1 MGTHKLAM
9 DQHRVVDV
17 GGRFLLSVFRDK
29 KLVATATTG
38 FRPRS
43 LVASDPPDRSLAPV
57 VSPAGAA
64 CLNLLR
70 LMDPKDLGYLVVL
83 SGSMMDPYSNHVV
96 SAFTRQPRLS
106 FLDVPRE
113 LRRDGPLIRQLWE
126 AYQASVNEDTSTT
139 STTTSS
145 GIVGTQEGVMYM

>member
-1 MGTHKLAM
+1 M
-9 DQHRVVDV
+9 
-17 GGRFLLSVFRDK
+17 
-29 KLVATATTG
+29 
-38 FRPRS
+38 
-43 LVASDPPDRSLAPV
+43 
-57 VSPAGAA
+57 SPAGAA